1 MPLARGSSALP
12 SVLLLLFLFCLFVFV
27 VVVVVVVFF
36 VCLFVVCFSFLN
48 CVTHILS
55 KNQLK
60 LEPVIIPAN
69 NDPFLNILD

>member
-1 MPLARGSSALP
+1 MDYSKSHDG
-12 SVLLLLFLFCLFVFV
+12 LLLLFLFCLFVV
-27 VVVVVVVFF
+27 VVVLLLLCCFF

-69 NDPFLNILD
+69 NDPFLNILDY